1 MKNKTIVIIVL
12 VISLVSLLMSGCE
25 GINETDNRIID
36 TVLRNSDEWN
46 KSDTFNLNFT
56 SYEGK
61 PAIRVWSG
69 DSVHNPFYVVRYE
82 TWVIDCEKNSM
93 SLEDTTV
100 AGVDMPDSLRYGNSF
115 PKDSSDDEK
124 REYLK
129 KKYVSWKK
137 NN

>member
-1 MKNKTIVIIVL
+1 MKNKTTIVL
-12 VISLVSLLMSGCE
+12 ILVILLVGVLMSGCS
-25 GINETDNRIID
+25 GLNEADNQIID
-36 TVLRNSDEWN
+36 TVLRNSDKWN
-46 KSDTFNLNFT
+46 KSDTFNMNFT

-69 DSVHNPFYVVRYE
+69 DSVHNPFYVVQYD
-82 TWVIDCEKNSM
+82 TWVIDYEKNSM

-100 AGVDMPDSLRYGNSF
+100 SGVDMPDSLRNGNSF

-129 KKYVSWKK
+129 KKYVAWKK
-137 NN
+137 N